1 MMLHQGPA
9 KKVTIYVGE
18 AVKHRHEPVFMAVLN
33 YLFYHNV
40 ANATVTRGAG
50 GFGADHRMQMAR
62 RATVRGAPVMTL
74 SGAAKMM
81 RIHFGDD
88 DRWEGRP
95 LHDALVEEA
104 RRQDLAG
111 ATVYRG
117 IEGYGASSRIH
128 RKRLLTSSDLP
139 VMVCIIDTAAKIQA
153 FLPTVERMVGDGLIA
168 ISDVE
173 VIRYA
178 PRREPASGA

>member
-1 MMLHQGPA
+1 
-9 KKVTIYVGE
+9 
-18 AVKHRHEPVFMAVLN
+18 
-33 YLFYHNV
+33 
-40 ANATVTRGAG
+40 
-50 GFGADHRMQMAR
+50 
-62 RATVRGAPVMTL
+62 MTL

-139 VMVCIIDTAAKIQA
+139 VMVCIIDTAAKIEA
-153 FLPTVERMVGDGLIA
+153 FLPTVERMVGEGLIA

-173 VIRYA
+173 VIRYTH
-178 PRREPASGA
+178 RRDPASGA